1 MVWCATRFGNDTKH
15 KKRDVQGGGPQK
27 EDDGAIEFKIPMKHF
42 FSK

>member
-1 MVWCATRFGNDTKH
+1 VPPDLAVPLDTK
-15 KKRDVQGGGPQK
+15 KGDVQGGGPQK